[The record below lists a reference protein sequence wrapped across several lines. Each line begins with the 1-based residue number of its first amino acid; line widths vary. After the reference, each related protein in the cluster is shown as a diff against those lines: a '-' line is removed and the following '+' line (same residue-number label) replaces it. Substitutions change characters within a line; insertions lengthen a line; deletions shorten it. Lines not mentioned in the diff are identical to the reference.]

1 MDLRDATRADA
12 EAVANLHA
20 DSWRRHY
27 RGAYDNDY
35 LDGDVF
41 AERRAVWAER
51 LAHTDR
57 TAARTILA
65 VDGDTLLGFSHVMFD
80 DDPTYGALVDNLHVT
95 FGHKRGGIG
104 TRLMVAS
111 ARAVLDRPHPTGL
124 YLWAL
129 QMNTAGRAF
138 YRAIGGE
145 EAGEELSELEGGGA
159 AVAVRYSWPDPY
171 VLVNRGAAR
180 PA

>member
-1 MDLRDATRADA
+1 V
-12 EAVANLHA
+12 EAVAGLHA

-41 AERRAVWAER
+41 GERRAVWAER
-51 LAHTDR
+51 LAHADPN
-57 TAARTILA
+57 AARTILA
-65 VDGDTLLGFSHVMFD
+65 VDGDSLLGFAHVMFD
-80 DDPTYGALVDNLHVT
+80 DDPVWGALVDNLHVT
-95 FGHKRGGIG
+95 FDHKRGGIG

-111 ARAVLDRPHPTGL
+111 AQAVLGRPRPTGL

-129 QMNTAGRAF
+129 EINTAGRAF

-145 EAGEELSELEGGGA
+145 EAGEELSDLEGGGQ
-159 AVAVRYSWPDPY
+159 AVAVRYAWPDPAA
-171 VLVNRGAAR
+171 LVSRAAAR
-180 PA
+180 PE

>member
-1 MDLRDATRADA
+1 VQLRTATSADA
-12 EAVANLHA
+12 VAVAALHA

-41 AERRAVWAER
+41 AEREAVWTER
-51 LAHTDR
+51 LAVIDPDV
-57 TAARTILA
+57 ARTILA
-65 VDGDTLLGFSHVMFD
+65 VDDGRLVGFAHVIFD
-80 DDPTYGALVDNLHVT
+80 DPNWGALVDNLHVT
-95 FGHKRGGIG
+95 FDHKRGGIG
-104 TRLMVAS
+104 SQLMSAS
-111 ARAVLDRPHPTGL
+111 AQAVLERAQPTGL

-129 QMNTAGRAF
+129 EMNAAGRAF

-145 EAGEELSELEGGGA
+145 EAGQELSDLEGGGTA
-159 AVAVRYSWPDPY
+159 IAVRYSWPDPA
-171 VLVNRGAAR
+171 VLVNRGLAR

>member
-1 MDLRDATRADA
+1 MQLRTATSADA
-12 EAVANLHA
+12 VAVADLHA

-41 AERRAVWAER
+41 AERRAVWTER
-51 LAHTDR
+51 LADIDLDV
-57 TAARTILA
+57 ARTILA
-65 VDGDTLLGFSHVMFD
+65 VEDDRLLGFAHVIFD
-80 DDPTYGALVDNLHVT
+80 DDPVFGALVDNLHVA
-95 FGHKRGGIG
+95 FERKRGGIG
-104 TRLMVAS
+104 TQLMVAS
-111 ARAVLDRPHPTGL
+111 ARAVLEREPPTGM

-129 QMNTAGRAF
+129 EVNTAGRSF

-145 EAGEELSELEGGGA
+145 EAGEESSDLEGGGT
-159 AVAVRYSWPDPY
+159 AVAVRYVWRDPAA
-171 VLVNRGAAR
+171 LLSREAAR

>member
-1 MDLRDATRADA
+1 MELRDATRADA
-12 EAVANLHA
+12 EAVADLHA

-41 AERRAVWAER
+41 TERRAVWAER
-51 LAHTDR
+51 FTDIDP
-57 TAARTILA
+57 AVARTILA
-65 VDGDTLLGFSHVMFD
+65 VDGDALLGFSHVMFD
-80 DDPTYGALVDNLHVT
+80 DDPAWGALVDNLHVT
-95 FGHKRGGIG
+95 FDHKRSGIG

-111 ARAVLDRPHPTGL
+111 ARAVLERPHPTGL

-129 QMNTAGRAF
+129 QMNAAGRAF

-159 AVAVRYSWPDPY
+159 AVAVRYAWRDPTL
-171 VLVNRGAAR
+171 LVNRGAAR